1 MLGPVPF
8 LRLAFFGAVL
18 ATGATA
24 VGQPVPVL
32 TWITNSSVKLEQ
44 LIGDVDWAN
53 GSNTSSQTIT
63 RFNIEG
69 TDVSSS
75 IVCGTNRIY
84 FFGDTIGSNVDYH
97 AADPVAWSTTESGS
111 NSGMSDT

>member
-1 MLGPVPF
+1 MMKRFTIIMFAALVLSPGAKAQSA
-8 LRLAFFGAVL
+8 LAL
-18 ATGATA
+18 N
-24 VGQPVPVL
+24 
-32 TWITNSSVKLEQ
+32 WITNSSVKLEQ
-44 LIGDVDWAN
+44 IIGDVDWAN
-53 GSNTSSQTIT
+53 GSNTTSQTVT

-75 IVCGTNRIY
+75 FVCGTNRII

-111 NSGMSDT
+111 NSGVSDTPGL